1 MELIPRKDY
10 LRRLRTFRDARLI
23 KVITGVR
30 GCGKTALM
38 TLFIHELKAG
48 GVEDDQIVRIN
59 FEDYDA
65 VELTDPKALHAWLT
79 SKLRPERTVHFFLD
93 EIQNVSDFRR
103 VIDSL
108 CVRDNVDI
116 YLTGSSNTMPASD
129 LAAPQ
134 GGRHVEIRMLP
145 MSFGEFVEGTRAQ
158 GSLSESFCRYLEVGA
173 FPYALSLPDA
183 EAVSIYEEGLFS
195 TILLKDLAM
204 RTKLSDASLL
214 FGICRFLFENVGSL
228 VAPKRI
234 ADHLSAQGRKC
245 DVKTVGKYLNA
256 LRDCFVFHEAR
267 RFDIHAKAELAR
279 FAKYYPVDLGLRRA
293 VLGSKPM
300 DVGDALENVVYLE
313 LVRRGFEVYVG
324 RVDHSEVDFVAKSAE
339 GYQYIQVSAT
349 VRDPD
354 TQARELRPLQSIKD
368 HYPKLLLTLDDDPD
382 MDHEGIRQCN
392 ALEWLLTRKP

>member
-65 VELTDPKALHAWLT
+65 VELNDPKALHAWLT

-116 YLTGSSNTMPASD
+116 YLTGSNHTMPASV

-134 GGRHVEIRMLP
+134 G
-145 MSFGEFVEGTRAQ
+145 A
-158 GSLSESFCRYLEVGA
+158 
-173 FPYALSLPDA
+173 
-183 EAVSIYEEGLFS
+183 
-195 TILLKDLAM
+195 
-204 RTKLSDASLL
+204 
-214 FGICRFLFENVGSL
+214 
-228 VAPKRI
+228 
-234 ADHLSAQGRKC
+234 
-245 DVKTVGKYLNA
+245 
-256 LRDCFVFHEAR
+256 
-267 RFDIHAKAELAR
+267 
-279 FAKYYPVDLGLRRA
+279 
-293 VLGSKPM
+293 
-300 DVGDALENVVYLE
+300 
-313 LVRRGFEVYVG
+313 
-324 RVDHSEVDFVAKSAE
+324 
-339 GYQYIQVSAT
+339 
-349 VRDPD
+349 
-354 TQARELRPLQSIKD
+354 
-368 HYPKLLLTLDDDPD
+368 
-382 MDHEGIRQCN
+382 
-392 ALEWLLTRKP
+392 

>member
-158 GSLSESFCRYLEVGA
+158 GSLSESFRRYLEVGA

-214 FGICRFLFENVGSL
+214 SAFVAFSL
-228 VAPKRI
+228 RMSEVLLRP
-234 ADHLSAQGRKC
+234 
-245 DVKTVGKYLNA
+245 NA
-256 LRDCFVFHEAR
+256 LR
-267 RFDIHAKAELAR
+267 
-279 FAKYYPVDLGLRRA
+279 
-293 VLGSKPM
+293 
-300 DVGDALENVVYLE
+300 
-313 LVRRGFEVYVG
+313 
-324 RVDHSEVDFVAKSAE
+324 
-339 GYQYIQVSAT
+339 T
-349 VRDPD
+349 
-354 TQARELRPLQSIKD
+354 T
-368 HYPKLLLTLDDDPD
+368 
-382 MDHEGIRQCN
+382 
-392 ALEWLLTRKP
+392 